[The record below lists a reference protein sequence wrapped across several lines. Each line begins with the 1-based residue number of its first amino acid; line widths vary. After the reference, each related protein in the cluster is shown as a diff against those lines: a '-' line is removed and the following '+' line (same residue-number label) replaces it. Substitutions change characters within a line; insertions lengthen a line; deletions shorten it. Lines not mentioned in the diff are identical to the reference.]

1 MRLRRWRVVAA
12 VRVFQGSP
20 RCCRSLPAA
29 AVFLFVSLHLRCT
42 VAARFFSGAFRFWHL
57 RCPSAVGFVSVSSRL
72 RGAGVA
78 PSVWRGACRCSAR
91 SVPVRRLGAPFR
103 GRGAFTAG
111 GDHRE
116 AGAGAEPQRVT
127 ACAGVSSFRGAVVS
141 PPVDEGSPTV
151 GLPWLRSRST
161 GGSVAFGTQ
170 NCRGRTPSPQVGASL
185 LPQAHHS
192 KDIFAVP
199 HTSLLSKHQHRQCTP
214 RKDTHCCRTHQ
225 LKDNPSSPHTPR
237 VTPGQAPPVSR
248 CRCHDEPP
256 SRRRFDVDH
265 PRAAAQRR
273 LQ

>member
-12 VRVFQGSP
+12 VRVFPGSP
-20 RCCRSLPAA
+20 RCRSLPAA

-42 VAARFFSGAFRFWHL
+42 VAARFFSGAFVSGTCGVRLRF
-57 RCPSAVGFVSVSSRL
+57 GFVSVSSRL

-199 HTSLLSKHQHRQCTP
+199 HTSLLSKQQHRRCTP
-214 RKDTHCCRTHQ
+214 RKDTT
-225 LKDNPSSPHTPR
+225 LLPHTP
-237 VTPGQAPPVSR
+237 PEGQSEVPEHTKGDTGTDTTCFPLPLPR
-248 CRCHDEPP
+248 RTTIPETF
-256 SRRRFDVDH
+256 RRRPP
-265 PRAAAQRR
+265 PRRSAAEAS
-273 LQ
+273 